1 MDMLNTGGLILAL
14 VALVY
19 AIQLGLQLKKL
30 KQKISELERIENELL
45 KKK

>member
-30 KQKISELERIENELL
+30 KEKISELERIENELL